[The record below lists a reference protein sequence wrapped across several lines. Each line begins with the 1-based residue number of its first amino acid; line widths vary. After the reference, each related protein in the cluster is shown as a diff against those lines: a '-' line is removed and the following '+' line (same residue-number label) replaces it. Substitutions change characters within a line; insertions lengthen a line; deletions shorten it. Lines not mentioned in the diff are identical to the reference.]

1 MTRLAYYVVPYYRI
15 YSNSPYTRNMY
26 HACGWLRDFL
36 LFVSHRLCAPFI
48 CYRCYFLASYAY
60 IFKQILSIW
69 IRVKLQ
75 EPTEN
80 RARERERER
89 DLKERGGEKKKKE
102 KREEFQK
109 KEWTLN
115 EKNTPKK
122 TSKFNG
128 AHYDWHFLCVWITVT
143 SDASNIWAFSL
154 SFEQK

>member
-89 DLKERGGEKKKKE
+89 DLKERGGGRRKRKK
-102 KREEFQK
+102 
-109 KEWTLN
+109 N
-115 EKNTPKK
+115 EKSFKRKNERWMKRIRQK
-122 TSKFNG
+122 NQQIQ
-128 AHYDWHFLCVWITVT
+128 WR
-143 SDASNIWAFSL
+143 SL
-154 SFEQK
+154 RLTFFVCMDYSYKRCE